1 MSEREIPLR
10 FSATHAPPAA
20 LTSSV
25 RAAVKKTPA
34 STIPVRARIVGAV
47 AAIPGVLTAALV
59 GADRIW
65 DHQEPLR
72 ADLGTGSPV
81 RLLVVLAS
89 LLAFTLLTTLIA
101 LRRGRHGL
109 GSREQQLTVAAGLVV
124 PVYAFSTLAWP
135 LRSDHP
141 AALSAAAALHPL
153 GLPCFAIAAIVGLVV
168 LASVTS
174 ALRWSVPVASG
185 ARGAALGACAGAWS
199 GLSVFIHCP
208 AFETTHLIIGHFAPI
223 VAFTLLGVSVVPR
236 VLRP

>member
-1 MSEREIPLR
+1 MSEHEIPLR
-10 FSATHAPPAA
+10 FAATHASPDA
-20 LTSSV
+20 LYSSI
-25 RAAVKKTPA
+25 RAAVRKTPA
-34 STIPVRARIVGAV
+34 SAVPVRARIVGAV

-65 DHQEPLR
+65 DQEPLR
-72 ADLGTGSPV
+72 VDLGTGSPA

-89 LLAFTLLTTLIA
+89 LLVLTLLTTLIA

-109 GSREQQLTVAAGLVV
+109 GSRERQLAVAAGLVV

-141 AALSAAAALHPL
+141 AVLSDTATLHPL

-208 AFETTHLIIGHFAPI
+208 AFETTHLVIGHVAPI